1 MNNTQLASRIA
12 ATLSDGTRIDVTPT
26 EAISL
31 SSVVELHSVIRSIVP
46 SNKKGLAITSAT
58 AYGSDNKVISLPIV
72 AVTEANTSK
81 EDTNMNKKTRAELE
95 EELKAARACGV
106 KIADKMFR
114 TEDEAAR
121 DVLNEELNTIAG
133 RLVELTD
140 ELSGEADI
148 EPETESNESFFDK
161 EFDAT
166 VEELEAAVEE
176 AVKDLKGA
184 KAKQYIKALFSADDK
199 DVYDT
204 LLRSINGAV
213 HNSSIAM
220 STRRKLKDNFSKID
234 AKSFLI
240 LDGVDVSKKA
250 EVLAKLKLM
259 ITLVVRKTLALLEGT
274 AFFVFDA
281 TSILG
286 VMVSRIAYTTA
297 REVVYASSSLIS
309 AFKGDILEHV
319 KQA

>member
-1 MNNTQLASRIA
+1 MKNTQLASRIA

-31 SSVVELHSVIRSIVP
+31 SSVVELHSVIKTVVP
-46 SNKKGLAITSAT
+46 SNKKGLAITSAA

-72 AVTEANTSK
+72 TVTEANTSK
-81 EDTNMNKKTRAELE
+81 EDTNMN
-95 EELKAARACGV
+95 
-106 KIADKMFR
+106 
-114 TEDEAAR
+114 
-121 DVLNEELNTIAG
+121 NE
-133 RLVELTD
+133 
-140 ELSGEADI
+140 
-148 EPETESNESFFDK
+148 NESFFDK
-161 EFDAT
+161 EFDAA
-166 VEELEAAVEE
+166 VEEMEQAVEE

-184 KAKQYIKALFSADDK
+184 KAKQYIKALISAEDK

-213 HNSSIAM
+213 HNASIAM
-220 STRRKLKDNFSKID
+220 STRRKLKDGFSKID
-234 AKSFLI
+234 AKSFLV

-286 VMVSRIAYTTA
+286 VMVARIAYTTA